1 LFTQKYINDED
12 LSKDIVQET
21 FLKLWD
27 KQKDFHSSGSI
38 KSFLYVTSRNASLN
52 FLRDRKK
59 EIFVEK
65 GNEDLFA
72 DDFFLER
79 LIEEETNRH
88 LYAMV
93 DSLPKRTK
101 EVLWMSLNGLKQK
114 EISEELDIT
123 IETVKSHKKLAY
135 KILRKG
141 VMIALVVFS

>member
-1 LFTQKYINDED
+1 
-12 LSKDIVQET
+12 
-21 FLKLWD
+21 
-27 KQKDFHSSGSI
+27 
-38 KSFLYVTSRNASLN
+38 
-52 FLRDRKK
+52 LRDRKK

-65 GNEDLFA
+65 GNEDLFT

-88 LYAMV
+88 LFSMV
-93 DSLPKRTK
+93 DSLPERTK

-114 EISEELDIT
+114 EISEELDVT